1 MCTVSALN
9 GGSHLWVREWEIF
22 EKHVG
27 LPDRAIQVQ
36 PIYQWSNIS
45 NTNTPSTDRNFKLK
59 HNLINTHVTLT
70 SYFLKTT
77 LTNCTS
83 WKPLALFGAPVQ
95 VGVHAAA
102 GAWCCARAASTW
114 HPAQTCV
121 VFNFLLS
128 PFLKIFSTSES
139 FIKKRERKKIYI
151 QGHKPKPFCC
161 K

>member
-1 MCTVSALN
+1 MDSQRFECRQPLIGAWMRNLWKARWPPWRSDTSAA
-9 GGSHLWVREWEIF
+9 HLPMI
-22 EKHVG
+22 KHF
-27 LPDRAIQVQ
+27 QHKH
-36 PIYQWSNIS
+36 
-45 NTNTPSTDRNFKLK
+45 TPSTDRNFKLK
-59 HNLINTHVTLT
+59 HNLINTHVPLT
-70 SYFLKTT
+70 SYFLETT

-83 WKPLALFGAPVQ
+83 WKPLAMFRAPVQ

-139 FIKKRERKKIYI
+139 FIKKREKKIYI